1 MGKKKAPAKKSE
13 EKKQEDA
20 DLDVLEAIVEDFEK
34 F

>member
-1 MGKKKAPAKKSE
+1 MGKKKAPAKKQE
-13 EKKQEDA
+13 RKKQEEN